1 MSSAL
6 AFAGRETL
14 RLAFLLAAVSVV
26 AFTLVSLS
34 PVDPVSAYIGD
45 EVLRISPEQRQIIA
59 ERWGLDAPAPVRY
72 LRWAGQIAQGHFG
85 TSMVFN
91 EPVLSVIG
99 SRALVSLALMAVAWS
114 LSGVLGFALGLVAG
128 AFEGTWLDRAV
139 RGYSYTL
146 ASTPSFWLGLVLL
159 SVFAVGLRWAP
170 IGGASPIGVPFEAAT
185 LGERLAHLALPALA
199 LSVIGV
205 AGIALHTRE
214 KVVDAMHSDYALFAR
229 AQGET
234 RWGVA
239 QRHAFRNA
247 LLPALTLQL
256 GSLGELFGGAVLAE
270 TVFSYPGLGQATVQ
284 AGLRGDVPLLLG
296 ITLFATLFVFTGNA
310 LADASY
316 RFVDPRIRLGAS
328 PS

>member
-1 MSSAL
+1 MSRPL
-6 AFAGRETL
+6 VFAAREGA
-14 RLAFLLAAVSVV
+14 RLAFLLAAVSVL

-45 EVLRISPEQRQIIA
+45 EALHVGPEQRQIIA

-72 LRWAGQIAQGHFG
+72 ERWAGQIVQGHFG

-99 SRALVSLALMAVAWS
+99 SRALVSLALMAVAWTF
-114 LSGVLGFALGLVAG
+114 SGVLGFALGLVAG
-128 AFEGTWLDRAV
+128 AFEGSWLDRFV
-139 RGYSYTL
+139 RGYAYTL
-146 ASTPSFWLGLVLL
+146 ASTPSFWMGLVLL

-170 IGGASPIGVPFEAAT
+170 IGGASPVGVPLAEAT
-185 LGERLAHLALPALA
+185 LGEFLAHLALPALA

-239 QRHAFRNA
+239 WRHGLRHAA
-247 LLPALTLQL
+247 LPALTLQL

-310 LADASY
+310 LADVSY
-316 RFVDPRIRLGAS
+316 RFVDPRIRLGA
-328 PS
+328 PDQ

>member
-1 MSSAL
+1 MSRPL
-6 AFAGRETL
+6 AFIAREGA
-14 RLAFLLAAVSVV
+14 RLAFLLAAVSAV

-45 EVLRISPEQRQIIA
+45 EALHVGPEQRQIIA

-72 LRWAGQIAQGHFG
+72 ARWAGQIVRGRFG

-99 SRALVSLALMAVAWS
+99 SRALVSLALMAVAWT

-128 AFEGTWLDRAV
+128 AFEGSWLDRLV
-139 RGYSYTL
+139 RGYAYTL
-146 ASTPSFWLGLVLL
+146 ASTPSFWMGLVLL

-170 IGGASPIGVPFEAAT
+170 IGGASPVGVPFAAAT
-185 LGERLAHLALPALA
+185 WGERLAHLALPALT
-199 LSVIGV
+199 LSIIGV

-214 KVVDAMHSDYALFAR
+214 KIVDAMHSDYALFAR

-239 QRHAFRNA
+239 WRHGLRNA
-247 LLPALTLQL
+247 ALPALTLQL

-296 ITLFATLFVFTGNA
+296 ITLVATLFVFAGNA

-316 RFVDPRIRLGAS
+316 RLVDPRIRLGA
-328 PS
+328 PPT